1 MSSVAAADNPASAQN
16 VQPAATRACE
26 REGCT
31 NAARSHCGKCRAVHY
46 CGRECQQAAWP
57 AHKWLC
63 SPCVRIARGPASGV
77 DDGRGARL
85 VALKKFKEG
94 DELARERPFA
104 RIAHADSV
112 HATDAEAKRWGEG
125 LWDAHV
131 PTMSPGVERDLL
143 YGLTD
148 AWNDPPTA
156 GGIARTNCLPL
167 GDHND
172 SEGSGLFALACR
184 ANHACRP
191 NARYLW
197 RHDLQRELLIA
208 VRDIAPGD
216 EVTVTYGPGPANARA
231 WRQEALLRGFRFTC
245 KCELCEA
252 DDARLDRMLMRIG
265 ELDDDILKVAWQ
277 NPKQAIRMALKAI
290 ELCQAAGIDSAVYVK
305 RFWHDA
311 HQISAKIGNA
321 ADAYKYYGR
330 AHAAALLCEGGAS
343 PEGVRL
349 PRY

>member
-1 MSSVAAADNPASAQN
+1 MKRDAPEARV
-16 VQPAATRACE
+16 CE

-31 NAARSHCGKCRAVHY
+31 NAALSHCGKCRLVHY
-46 CGRECQQAAWP
+46 CGRECQQAAWST
-57 AHKWLC
+57 HKWTC
-63 SPCVRIARGPASGV
+63 SPCVRIAKGVASGE

-85 VALKKFKEG
+85 VAVKSFKEG

-104 RIAHADSV
+104 RIAHKDSI
-112 HATDAEAKRWGEG
+112 HGTEAEAKRHGEA
-125 LWDAHV
+125 LWDDHV
-131 PTMSPGVERDLL
+131 TTMSPGAARDLL

-172 SEGSGLFALACR
+172 SEGSGLFALICR

-216 EVTVTYGPGPANARA
+216 EVTVTYGTSAEGRA
-231 WRQEALLRGFRFTC
+231 QRQATLLRGFRFKC
-245 KCELCEA
+245 RCELCET
-252 DDARLDRMLMRIG
+252 DDADLDQTLQRIA
-265 ELDDDILKVAWQ
+265 ELDDEIPKVAWA
-277 NPKQAIRMALKAI
+277 NPKLAVRMALKAI
-290 ELCQAAGIDSAVYVK
+290 ELCKSVDMGSAFYLK

-311 HQISAKIGNA
+311 HQISAKIGNT
-321 ADAYKYYGR
+321 ADADKYFDW
-330 AHAAALLCEGGAS
+330 ALACALLCEGGAS

-349 PRY
+349 PRYG